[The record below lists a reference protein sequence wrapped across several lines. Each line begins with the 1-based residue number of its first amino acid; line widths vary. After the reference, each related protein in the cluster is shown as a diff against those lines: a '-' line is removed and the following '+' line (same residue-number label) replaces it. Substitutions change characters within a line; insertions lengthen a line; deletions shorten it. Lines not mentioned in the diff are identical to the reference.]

1 MSIKVTPVHPN
12 IGAEVQGLD
21 LRVAP
26 AGAAFQ
32 SVEEAL
38 NRYQVLV
45 FRNQDLSK
53 DEFLQFAR
61 IFGQPESFRL
71 RGYGNVPA
79 NGKKVDDVPA
89 VQRLTNL
96 NDAGVPMG
104 PCPQMDRMSI
114 AENWHSDS
122 SYRAVPSYVTLLHGV
137 ETPTEGGDTHF
148 TSQYA
153 AYEALPPSL
162 QKSIEPFEV
171 IHNWEY
177 QRTLS
182 PGMEPITEDERKS
195 TPPVMH
201 RLVQRHPATGRKHL
215 FISASAEFIDGLPR
229 AEGRALL
236 DELTRICTRP
246 EAIYTHKWQVRDVVM
261 WDNRATLHRAGGFD
275 YRSPTL
281 RRLLHRVVIAG
292 NPAAYRDQNAA
303 DNASRVASAR

>member
-1 MSIKVTPVHPN
+1 MSVKITPVHPH
-12 IGAEVQGLD
+12 IGAEVAGLD

-26 AGAAFQ
+26 TGEALQ
-32 SVEEAL
+32 SVEDAL
-38 NRYQVLV
+38 NQYQVLI

-53 DEFLQFAR
+53 EEFLAFAR
-61 IFGQPESFRL
+61 TFGQPESFRL
-71 RGYGNVPA
+71 RGYGNVPT
-79 NGKKVDDVPA
+79 NSKKVDDVPL

-96 NDAGVPMG
+96 NDAGTPMG

-137 ETPTEGGDTHF
+137 ETPLVGGDTHF
-148 TSQYA
+148 TSQYS
-153 AYEALPPSL
+153 AYDALQPSL
-162 QKSIEPFEV
+162 RNSIEPLEV

-182 PGMEPITEDERKS
+182 PGMEPITDDERKS

-215 FISASAEFIDGLPR
+215 FISASAEFIDGRPR

-236 DELTRICTRP
+236 EELTRVCTRP
-246 EAIYTHKWQVRDVVM
+246 EAIYTHKWQPLDVVL
-261 WDNRATLHRAGGFD
+261 WDNRAALHRSGGFD
-275 YRSPTL
+275 YRSTTL

-292 NPAAYRDQNAA
+292 DSAAYRNQDAA
-303 DNASRVASAR
+303 QNASRVASAR